1 MNIQPPDSRLL
12 GFLHHLRNEG
22 FVIGIQETIDSM
34 HMLNN
39 SHSPDEFLTRHIL
52 RTLACRDHAEWQ
64 RYNELFS
71 DYWFPD
77 RSRNNKSVML
87 TRIKPRQRQN
97 GVAGIGGSSM
107 EHMDKL
113 MESAE
118 ISSAGAGRQRTI
130 TRADFR
136 FLNDARAAREAE
148 RLAERLSLLLR
159 KKLKRRRV
167 VTTHGKK
174 IDIRKSLRS
183 NLKFGGLPVK
193 PLYTQRRR
201 EPPHIIILHDVSHS
215 MAWNNPLL
223 FRFAR
228 GIIRAFPASEA
239 YAFHTRLFRVTD
251 LYREKS
257 LETMKL
263 RLEAHNHL
271 WLGGTCIADS
281 LVNFNTH
288 HARQVMRHDS
298 IIMILSDGF
307 DTNDPE
313 QLGAVLEDI
322 RSRARKI
329 IWLNPMLGRKGFEPD
344 VAFMQHTAPHIDHLA
359 PAHSLAALEDAI
371 HYLAIS

>member
-1 MNIQPPDSRLL
+1 LNIQPPDSRLL

-34 HMLNN
+34 DMLNN
-39 SHSPDEFLTRHIL
+39 LHSTDEFLSRYII
-52 RTLACRDHAEWQ
+52 RALACRDHAEWQ
-64 RYNELFS
+64 RFNELFS
-71 DYWFPD
+71 DYWYPD
-77 RSRNNKSVML
+77 RTGKNESAMMA
-87 TRIKPRQRQN
+87 RIKPRQRQ
-97 GVAGIGGSSM
+97 GGIAGIGGSSQ

-118 ISSAGAGRQRTI
+118 ISGAGAGRQRTI

-148 RLAERLSLLLR
+148 RRAERLSLLLR

-167 VTTHGKK
+167 VTTHGNK

-193 PLYTQRRR
+193 PAYTQRRR
-201 EPPHIIILHDVSHS
+201 DPPHIIILHDVSHS

-228 GIIRAFPASEA
+228 GIVRAFPSSEA
-239 YAFHTRLFRVTD
+239 YAFHTRLFCVTG
-251 LYREKS
+251 LYRERS

-263 RLEAHNHL
+263 RLEANNHL

-281 LVNFNTH
+281 LVYFNKH

-298 IIMILSDGF
+298 TIMILSDGF

-313 QLGAVLEDI
+313 QLGTVLENI
-322 RSRARKI
+322 KSRARKI
-329 IWLNPMLGRKGFEPD
+329 IWLNPMLGREGFEPD
-344 VAFMQHTAPHIDHLA
+344 DAFMHFVAPHIDRLA
-359 PAHSLAALEDAI
+359 PAHSLAALEEAI
-371 HYLAIS
+371 RYLATS

>member
-1 MNIQPPDSRLL
+1 MNTQQPDSRLL
-12 GFLHHLRNEG
+12 AFLHHLRNDG
-22 FVIGIQETIDSM
+22 FVIGIQETIDCM
-34 HMLNN
+34 QLLNN
-39 SHSPDEFLTRHIL
+39 AYNPDEFLTRHII

-64 RYNELFS
+64 RFNELFS
-71 DYWFPD
+71 DFWFPD
-77 RSRNNKSVML
+77 RIRKTESAML
-87 TRIKPRQRQN
+87 TRIRPRQRQ
-97 GVAGIGGSSM
+97 GGIAGIGGSSK
-107 EHMDKL
+107 EHTDKL
-113 MESAE
+113 MESAD
-118 ISSAGAGRQRTI
+118 ITSAGAGRQRTI

-148 RLAERLSLLLR
+148 SRAERLSLLLR
-159 KKLKRRRV
+159 KKFKRRHV
-167 VTTHGKK
+167 ITTHGSK

-228 GIIRAFPASEA
+228 GIVRVFPASEA

-251 LYREKS
+251 LYRERS
-257 LETMKL
+257 LETMRL
-263 RLEAHNHL
+263 RLESNNHL

-281 LVNFNTH
+281 LEYFYTH

-298 IIMILSDGF
+298 IIIILSDGF

-313 QLGAVLEDI
+313 QLGNVLENI
-322 RSRARKI
+322 RTRPQKI
-329 IWLNPMLGRKGFEPD
+329 IWLNPMLGREGFEPD
-344 VAFMQHTAPHIDHLA
+344 DAFMQSATPYIDLLA
-359 PAHSLAALEDAI
+359 PAHSVAALENAI
-371 HYLAIS
+371 RYLAIS